1 MMKCALA
8 AGLVGLLALAASA
21 PPAAAQTTPPPP
33 PATPRQ
39 PNAGYLVLAGAG
51 MALPT
56 YVLNLTIHEGSHALT
71 ALSFGSEVERF
82 SIIPGFYDGHFYFGY
97 VRYRGRMTRAQ
108 RTFFLLAPKVPDV
121 LALSTYAALVGTNTL
136 PPSAYARMALAVV
149 ATGFWV
155 DFSKDLVAVWSP
167 PDVTRALRLNGFDTF
182 VKRLPWH
189 ALHLAL
195 SGAGVYLLVR
205 GYQGVFSPST
215 SSTTTAIRSAP
226 LRGPPVGFTLLNGA
240 F

>member
-1 MMKCALA
+1 MTRSALA
-8 AGLVGLLALAASA
+8 AALVLVALAATA
-21 PPAAAQTTPPPP
+21 PPAAAQTPPPSTAP
-33 PATPRQ
+33 PQ
-39 PNAGYLVLAGAG
+39 PHPGYLVLAGAG

-71 ALSFGSEVERF
+71 ALSFGTEVVRF

-108 RTFFLLAPKVPDV
+108 HTFFLLAPKVPDV
-121 LALSTYAALVGTNTL
+121 LALGTYAALVGTGTL
-136 PPSAYARMALAVV
+136 PSNAYARMALAVV

-167 PDVTRALRLNGFDTF
+167 PDVTRALRLNGLDTF

-215 SSTTTAIRSAP
+215 TTTTAP
-226 LRGPPVGFTLLNGA
+226 LRGPPVGFTLFNGA